1 MAGSRRWRSS
11 GYRSLPNQSGGGSRR
26 WGVMQG
32 RQTGSRTGGFADPAE
47 RVGAERI
54 WTVGSSRT
62 MVAQLHRLRS
72 VVSSCSEKQRGEIV
86 RERGNRR
93 EGKKRRKETTVWR
106 GLVVLVE
113 ERTWRHRI

>member
-1 MAGSRRWRSS
+1 M
-11 GYRSLPNQSGGGSRR
+11 N
-26 WGVMQG
+26 
-32 RQTGSRTGGFADPAE
+32 
-47 RVGAERI
+47 
-54 WTVGSSRT
+54 
-62 MVAQLHRLRS
+62 
-72 VVSSCSEKQRGEIV
+72 SCSEKQRGEIV